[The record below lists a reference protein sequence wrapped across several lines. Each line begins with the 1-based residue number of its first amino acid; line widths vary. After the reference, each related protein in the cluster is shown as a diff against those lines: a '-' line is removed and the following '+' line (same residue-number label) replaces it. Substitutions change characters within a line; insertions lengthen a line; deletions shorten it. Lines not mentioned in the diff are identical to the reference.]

1 MTRTNTAQDRTA
13 KRPRVQAT
21 VTFTGQRALDTGS
34 LKWSSEGRLA
44 LVTAH
49 NIHIVTP
56 CFALHPS
63 IKPTH
68 FMSTYP
74 ADESDSAV
82 SKQAFP
88 YAYASIQPAA
98 DTSTAAILDTFRE
111 PPVDAGMALPATER
125 PPVRGAEW
133 SPHGMSQGDGQY
145 LSVLTTYMQLS
156 LWEATPNA
164 WTGSWKQAV
173 ILEVPH
179 RSYPSKRESFLDSH
193 IVGASSLDRTR
204 TKLGPTDMLPAG
216 DNTIR
221 FKAGSSTPAPTISI
235 EEPDDGNLQHQSPP
249 QMIQGYHSITYTRF
263 LPDRRLVLATA
274 GQVDVVLLKT
284 STDPAVRRFVLDP
297 AASSSTDIE
306 HVTMLH
312 QNRLRATLSDGGI
325 YDLNLSQGEGRASPA
340 VTMVPPSSEVL
351 TIHLEGQ
358 AEDGLQEQIS
368 LIRPFTGFATCSSP
382 PHDHL
387 PRLIAVSQNT
397 SELASITRRVN
408 ERRQQM
414 VCLMLTG
421 TLNRATAGPE
431 QEDAIRT
438 SLDAMLGRGAGSNQQ
453 DEGPYEYTGIVQF
466 VLSSPEMVRLRSQS
480 EAPPAVAFSPL
491 LSFFLSA
498 DPTSQDGILSS
509 IWLSLQPYVGSWVD
523 TASTAQLRR
532 LHWLIIWLQR
542 NNATGAVKNI
552 KAGRVRLRE
561 LIGRQY
567 LHAAVD
573 QAATELAS
581 APLSIATSKDELN
594 FYLRLAAMS
603 WFDAQQNGKGTH
615 AADACLKLLKFLQ
628 PADGEASHTLI
639 SHWEEDLAK
648 ASGTLAA
655 ATDTSGSDAA

>member
-1 MTRTNTAQDRTA
+1 
-13 KRPRVQAT
+13 
-21 VTFTGQRALDTGS
+21 
-34 LKWSSEGRLA
+34 
-44 LVTAH
+44 
-49 NIHIVTP
+49 
-56 CFALHPS
+56 
-63 IKPTH
+63 
-68 FMSTYP
+68 
-74 ADESDSAV
+74 
-82 SKQAFP
+82 
-88 YAYASIQPAA
+88 
-98 DTSTAAILDTFRE
+98 
-111 PPVDAGMALPATER
+111 
-125 PPVRGAEW
+125 
-133 SPHGMSQGDGQY
+133 
-145 LSVLTTYMQLS
+145 
-156 LWEATPNA
+156 
-164 WTGSWKQAV
+164 
-173 ILEVPH
+173 
-179 RSYPSKRESFLDSH
+179 
-193 IVGASSLDRTR
+193 
-204 TKLGPTDMLPAG
+204 
-216 DNTIR
+216 
-221 FKAGSSTPAPTISI
+221 
-235 EEPDDGNLQHQSPP
+235 
-249 QMIQGYHSITYTRF
+249 
-263 LPDRRLVLATA
+263 
-274 GQVDVVLLKT
+274 
-284 STDPAVRRFVLDP
+284 
-297 AASSSTDIE
+297 
-306 HVTMLH
+306 
-312 QNRLRATLSDGGI
+312 
-325 YDLNLSQGEGRASPA
+325 
-340 VTMVPPSSEVL
+340 MVPPSSEVL

-382 PHDHL
+382 PPDHL

-414 VCLMLTG
+414 VYLMLTG

-453 DEGPYEYTGIVQF
+453 DEEV
-466 VLSSPEMVRLRSQS
+466 
-480 EAPPAVAFSPL
+480 PPAVAFSPL

-552 KAGRVRLRE
+552 KAERVRLRE

-615 AADACLKLLKFLQ
+615 AADACLQLLKFLQ

-648 ASGTLAA
+648 
-655 ATDTSGSDAA
+655 

>member
-111 PPVDAGMALPATER
+111 PLDAGMALPATER

-193 IVGASSLDRTR
+193 IVGRLIAWQ
-204 TKLGPTDMLPAG
+204 
-216 DNTIR
+216 
-221 FKAGSSTPAPTISI
+221 FKAGSSTPAATISI
-235 EEPDDGNLQHQSPP
+235 EEPDHQSPP

-284 STDPAVRRFVLDP
+284 GTDPAVRRFVLDP

-306 HVTMLH
+306 RRLNPLSVILDVTMLH

-552 KAGRVRLRE
+552 KAERVRLRE

-648 ASGTLAA
+648 
-655 ATDTSGSDAA
+655 